1 MSAPIASAHLR
12 VARPTNNIDAL
23 LPFYV
28 DDLGFKKI
36 GEFRD
41 HDGFDGLML
50 GHEGAGYHLEFTAKR
65 GHDAGRSPTQDNLII
80 FYLPKKEEFDDA
92 VARMEKAGI
101 VSVTSF
107 NPYWDQCGKTFEDA
121 DGYRV
126 VLANMKWNL

>member
-28 DDLGFKKI
+28 DGLGFKKI

-50 GHEGAGYHLEFTAKR
+50 GHKGAGYHLEFTAKR
-65 GHDAGRSPTQDNLII
+65 GHDAGRSPTQDT
-80 FYLPKKEEFDDA
+80 
-92 VARMEKAGI
+92 VTRMEKAGI

-126 VLANMKWNL
+126 VLANMSWNL

>member
-28 DDLGFKKI
+28 NGLGFKKI

-65 GHDAGRSPTQDNLII
+65 GHDAGRSPTQDNLMI

-92 VARMEKAGI
+92 IARMEKAALFLSQALIRIGI
-101 VSVTSF
+101 SAERLLRTLMGIE
-107 NPYWDQCGKTFEDA
+107 WCWQI
-121 DGYRV
+121 
-126 VLANMKWNL
+126 

>member
-28 DDLGFKKI
+28 DGLGFKKI

-50 GHEGAGYHLEFTAKR
+50 GHKGAGYHLEFTAKR
-65 GHDAGRSPTQDNLII
+65 GHDAEKEKFVDAPTRQDNLMI
-80 FYLPKKEEFDDA
+80 FSVPSFKEKFDECSYTL
-92 VARMEKAGI
+92 EKADWCHELLA
-101 VSVTSF
+101 
-107 NPYWDQCGKTFEDA
+107 NPYWDLRKDI
-121 DGYRV
+121 
-126 VLANMKWNL
+126 